1 MLMMLL
7 MMIRVKNQ
15 CPSFLCYYHLLALQ
29 FIRYLTSLSYA
40 RLLSICTLVGFASP
54 FINSRLMIALRMS
67 LYISILFSLASAND
81 FVALFKLITLP
92 LGSNSFYII
101 SDRAGM
107 EKTESPLESESTSH
121 LEVYVYRVPK
131 KNHDAIEQNLK
142 KFVPWF
148 KENGIRIEYFRYEN
162 AQKMEGMESIAKTL
176 SASEDEDIWIE
187 LQYFR
192 DRKHCEDVY
201 AKMMQD
207 VSLKPLGE
215 EFFGLI
221 TQGKSMVTGGFSRLK
236 V

>member
-1 MLMMLL
+1 
-7 MMIRVKNQ
+7 
-15 CPSFLCYYHLLALQ
+15 
-29 FIRYLTSLSYA
+29 
-40 RLLSICTLVGFASP
+40 
-54 FINSRLMIALRMS
+54 
-67 LYISILFSLASAND
+67 
-81 FVALFKLITLP
+81 VALFKLITLP

-121 LEVYVYRVPK
+121 LEVYVYRVPR

-162 AQKMEGMESIAKTL
+162 TQKMEGMESIAKTL